1 MLLWDLEMLTLLKNK
16 FQIDSYLISERINN
30 SKIK

>member
-16 FQIDSYLISERINN
+16 FQIDSYSISERINN